1 MERVSGTILI
11 PIVQMYRKKL
21 ILLSFILCLIPYV
34 SSQAGE
40 INCISQLSHSHRG
53 PQEKFKTAYC
63 TYKSGEYDKTLKSL
77 RGLEKQLPLL
87 TDYIYYL
94 EAGSYKNTGDMRQA
108 EKKYKKIIAQY
119 PSSTISGDSLAS
131 LTEIY
136 NSQGKYRDAINIY
149 QKLIEKEQSDWN
161 KAIYTNAIGDIL
173 SEQGQVNEAFE
184 IYKKI
189 WVSYPQS
196 TFSVRVI
203 ELANKSRLEFKP
215 TNSERLERAEALY
228 NLKSWNNA
236 IDEYN
241 KLQPNDDINFK
252 IAKSLYSLGRL
263 ERAISKFNTVNTP
276 EALYWK
282 GRSYEKIG
290 RFKQARQTY
299 QSVYE
304 RYPSSEFAPMGLYMA
319 GKLEQRNRRFTNASN
334 YYKTV
339 IAEYPAYE
347 NTPDAAWNLG
357 WIYYKRGQ
365 YQNAYDIFS
374 GYSYPLDSFDA
385 QSFPYWKAKS
395 LEKLGHKADAYNI
408 YESLAFSDRF
418 TYHSFLA
425 RIKIDHNA
433 KVRSTKLNN
442 PAALKNPNY
451 KKAVLLV
458 DMGIYEYANN
468 EVLALEERAKSND
481 QIIVVS
487 QLYNRTGN
495 IYKSVNLLEK
505 IDTPAALPY
514 KYPQPYSD
522 EVFKYS
528 NKYGHDVLLVYSLIR
543 EESRYNK
550 NAVSRSNARGLMQL
564 IRGTANDS
572 AQEVGIHQYSFNKLF
587 DPEINVELGSFY
599 LRKVLDRYNGE
610 IPLGLASYNAG
621 PNRVAEWVNTI
632 GYNKFDEF
640 IEKIPITETRNY
652 VKRILRSYGAYN
664 AIYRN

>member
-1 MERVSGTILI
+1 
-11 PIVQMYRKKL
+11 MYKKNI
-21 ILLSFILCLIPYV
+21 ILLIYILCVIPFA
-34 SSQAGE
+34 SSSAGE
-40 INCISQLSHSHRG
+40 INCISQLSKSPQG

-63 TYKSGEYDKTLKSL
+63 QYKSGEYDKTLKNL
-77 RGLEKQLPLL
+77 RGLEKQLPILA
-87 TDYIYYL
+87 DYIYYL
-94 EAGSYKNTGDMRQA
+94 EAGSYKNLGDMRQA
-108 EKKYKKIIAQY
+108 EKKYKKIFANY
-119 PSSTISGDSLAS
+119 PSSTLTEDSLAS
-131 LTEIY
+131 LAEIY
-136 NSQGKYRDAINIY
+136 NGQGKYQDGINIY
-149 QKLIEKEQSDWN
+149 QKLIEKEESKWN
-161 KAIYTNAIGDIL
+161 KAIYTNEIGEIL
-173 SEQGQVNEAFE
+173 LEQGQVNEAFE
-184 IYKKI
+184 IYKRI
-189 WVSYPQS
+189 WTSYPQS
-196 TFSVRVI
+196 TFSVKVVEI
-203 ELANKSRLEFKP
+203 ANNNGLDFKP
-215 TNSERLERAEALY
+215 TNAQRFERAEVLY
-228 NLKSWNNA
+228 ELRSWNNA
-236 IDEYN
+236 IDEY
-241 KLQPNDDINFK
+241 KMLQPNNDINFK

-263 ERAISKFNTVNTP
+263 ESAISKFSTVNSP

-304 RYPSSEFAPMGLYMA
+304 LYPASEFAPMGLYMA

-339 IAEYPAYE
+339 ISEYPAYE
-347 NTPDAAWNLG
+347 KTPEAAWNLG
-357 WIYYKRGQ
+357 WIYYKKGQ

-374 GYSYPLDSFDA
+374 GYSYPEDSFNA

-395 LEKLGHKADAYNI
+395 LEKLGQKADAYNI
-408 YESLAFSDRF
+408 YELLAFSDRF

-433 KVRSTKLNN
+433 KVRNTKLNN
-442 PAALKNPNY
+442 PAALKNPTY
-451 KKAVLLV
+451 KKAVMLV
-458 DMGIYEYANN
+458 DMGIYEYANY
-468 EVLALEERAKSND
+468 EILALEESAESDD

-514 KYPQPYSD
+514 KFPQPYSD

-550 NAVSRSNARGLMQL
+550 DAVSRSNARGLMQL
-564 IRGTANDS
+564 ISGTANDS
-572 AQEVGIHQYSFNKLF
+572 AREVGLQQYNFNKLF
-587 DPEINVELGSFY
+587 DPEVNVELGSFY

-621 PNRVAEWVNTI
+621 PNRVAQWVDTI
-632 GYNKFDEF
+632 GYTKFDEF

-664 AIYRN
+664 AVYRN

>member
-1 MERVSGTILI
+1 
-11 PIVQMYRKKL
+11 MYRNKI
-21 ILLSFILCLIPYV
+21 ILLIFILCLIPFV
-34 SSQAGE
+34 CSSAGE
-40 INCISQLSHSHRG
+40 INCISQLSYSPQG

-63 TYKSGEYDKTLKSL
+63 QYKSGEYDKTTKSL

-94 EAGSYKNTGDMRQA
+94 EAGSFKNLGNIRQA
-108 EKKYKKIIAQY
+108 EKKYKKISKNY
-119 PSSTISGDSLAS
+119 PSSSLTADSLAS
-131 LTEIY
+131 LAEIY
-136 NSQGKYRDAINIY
+136 NGKGKYQDAINIY
-149 QKLIEKEQSDWN
+149 QTLIEKEQSEWS
-161 KAIYTNAIGDIL
+161 KAIYSNSIGEIL
-173 SEQGQVNEAFE
+173 YEQGLVNEAFE
-184 IYKKI
+184 QYKKI
-189 WVSYPQS
+189 WVNYPQS
-196 TFSVRVI
+196 TFSIKVI
-203 ELANKSRLEFKP
+203 EIANKNGLEFKP
-215 TNSERLERAEALY
+215 TRIQRFERAEALY

-236 IDEYN
+236 IDEY
-241 KLQPNDDINFK
+241 KMLQPNDDINFK
-252 IAKSLYSLGRL
+252 IAKSLYNLGRL
-263 ERAISKFNTVNTP
+263 ERAIAKFNTIKSP

-290 RFKQARQTY
+290 RFKKARLAY

-319 GKLEQRNRRFTNASN
+319 GKLEQRNLRVTNASN

-339 IAEYPAYE
+339 ISEYPVYE
-347 NTPDAAWNLG
+347 KTPDAAWNLG
-357 WIYYKRGQ
+357 WIYYKQGR

-374 GYSYPLDSFDA
+374 GYSYPQDSFDA

-408 YESLAFSDRF
+408 YESLAFSNRF

-425 RIKIDHNA
+425 RIKIDHTA
-433 KVRSTKLNN
+433 KVQNTKLNN
-442 PAALKNPNY
+442 YAVLKNPNF
-451 KKAVLLV
+451 KKAVMFT
-458 DMGIYEYANN
+458 DMGIYEYTKI
-468 EVLALEERAKSND
+468 EILALEERAESND
-481 QIIVVS
+481 QIIIVS

-505 IDTPAALPY
+505 IDAPAALPY

-522 EVFKYS
+522 AVFRYS

-550 NAVSRSNARGLMQL
+550 DAVSRSNARGLMQL
-564 IRGTANDS
+564 ISGTANDS
-572 AQEVGIHQYSFNKLF
+572 AREVGIQHYNFNKLF
-587 DPEINVELGSFY
+587 DPEVNVELGSFY

-621 PNRVAEWVNTI
+621 PNRVAKWVETI
-632 GYNKFDEF
+632 GYYKYDEF

>member
-1 MERVSGTILI
+1 
-11 PIVQMYRKKL
+11 MYRNKI
-21 ILLSFILCLIPYV
+21 ILLIFTLCLIPFV
-34 SSQAGE
+34 SSSAGE
-40 INCISQLSHSHRG
+40 INCISQLSYSTPG

-63 TYKSGEYDKTLKSL
+63 QYKSGEYDKTIKSL
-77 RGLEKQLPLL
+77 RGLERQLPLL

-94 EAGSYKNTGDMRQA
+94 EAGSFKNLGNIRQA
-108 EKKYKKIIAQY
+108 EKKYKKIFTKY
-119 PSSTISGDSLAS
+119 PSSTLTVDSLAS
-131 LTEIY
+131 LAEIY
-136 NSQGKYRDAINIY
+136 NDQGKYRDAINIY
-149 QKLIEKEQSDWN
+149 QTLLEKEQFEWD
-161 KAIYTNAIGDIL
+161 KAIYTNAIAEIL
-173 SEQGQVNEAFE
+173 FEQGLVIEAFE
-184 IYKKI
+184 LYKKI

-196 TFSVRVI
+196 IFSIKVI
-203 ELANKSRLEFKP
+203 EIANNNGLEFKP
-215 TNSERLERAEALY
+215 TMKQRFERAEALY

-236 IDEYN
+236 IDEY
-241 KLQPNDDINFK
+241 KMLQLNDDINFK
-252 IAKSLYSLGRL
+252 IAKSLYNLGRL
-263 ERAISKFNTVNTP
+263 ERAIAKFNTINSP

-290 RFKQARQTY
+290 RFKKARQAY

-304 RYPSSEFAPMGLYMA
+304 LYPSSEFAPMGLYMA
-319 GKLEQRNRRFTNASN
+319 GKLEQRNLRVTNASN

-347 NTPDAAWNLG
+347 KTPDAAWNLG
-357 WIYYKRGQ
+357 WIYYKRGR

-374 GYSYPLDSFDA
+374 GYSYPQDSFDA

-408 YESLAFSDRF
+408 YESLAFSNRF

-425 RIKIDHNA
+425 RIKIDHTA
-433 KVRSTKLNN
+433 KVQNTKLNN
-442 PAALKNPNY
+442 YAVLKNPNY
-451 KKAVLLV
+451 KKAVMFT
-458 DMGIYEYANN
+458 DMGIYEYANI
-468 EVLALEERAKSND
+468 EILTLEERAEGND
-481 QIIVVS
+481 QFIIVS

-522 EVFKYS
+522 EVFRYS

-550 NAVSRSNARGLMQL
+550 NAVSSSNARGLMQL
-564 IRGTANDS
+564 ISGTANDS
-572 AQEVGIHQYSFNKLF
+572 AQEVGIQHYNFNKLF
-587 DPEINVELGSFY
+587 DPEVNVELGSFY

-621 PNRVAEWVNTI
+621 PNRVAKWVDTI
-632 GYNKFDEF
+632 GYYKFDEF

>member
-1 MERVSGTILI
+1 
-11 PIVQMYRKKL
+11 MYRNYKY
-21 ILLSFILCLIPYV
+21 LLAFVICLVPFISL
-34 SSQAGE
+34 SAGE
-40 INCISQLSHSHRG
+40 INCNSQLSYSSRSG
-53 PQEKFKTAYC
+53 PEERFKTAYC
-63 TYKSGEYDKTLKSL
+63 QYKSGDYNNTIKSL
-77 RGLEKQLPLL
+77 RGLEKQIPLIA
-87 TDYIYYL
+87 DYIYYL
-94 EAGSYKNTGDMRQA
+94 EAASYKNLGKARQA
-108 EKKYKKIIAQY
+108 ENKYKKVYTDY
-119 PSSTISGDSLAS
+119 PSSPLAGDSLAS
-131 LTEIY
+131 IAEVY
-136 NSQGKYRDAINIY
+136 SSQGKYQKAINSY
-149 QKLIEKEQSDWN
+149 RQLIEKEKSEWN
-161 KAIYTNAIGDIL
+161 KAIYNNAIGEL
-173 SEQGQVNEAFE
+173 LLEQGLINEAFE
-184 IYKKI
+184 LYKYI
-189 WVSYPQS
+189 WINYPQS
-196 TFSVRVI
+196 TFSVKVI
-203 ELANKSRLEFKP
+203 QIANNNDLQFKP
-215 TNSERLERAEALY
+215 TESERLQRAEALY

-236 IDEYN
+236 VDEYSM
-241 KLQPNDDINFK
+241 LQPGSEINFK
-252 IAKSLYSLGRL
+252 IAKSQYNLGRL
-263 ERAISKFNTVNTP
+263 ESAIAKFNTINSP

-290 RFKQARQTY
+290 RFKQARQAY

-304 RYPSSEFAPMGLYMA
+304 KYPKSEFAPQGLYMA
-319 GKLEQRNRRFTNASN
+319 GKLEQRNLREKNAIN

-347 NTPDAAWNLG
+347 KTPDAAWNLG

-374 GYSYPLDSFDA
+374 GYSYPEDSFDA

-425 RIKIDHNA
+425 RVKIDHTARVKN
-433 KVRSTKLNN
+433 TKLNN
-442 PAALKNPNY
+442 YSVLNSPNY
-451 KKAVLLV
+451 KKAVLFIN
-458 DMGIYEYANN
+458 MGLYEYANK
-468 EVLALEERAKSND
+468 EIVTLEEKAVSAD
-481 QIIVVS
+481 QLIAVS
-487 QLYNRTGN
+487 QLYNKTGN

-522 EVFKYS
+522 EVFRHS

-550 NAVSRSNARGLMQL
+550 DAVSSSNARGLMQL
-564 IRGTANDS
+564 ISGTANDS
-572 AQEVGIHQYSFNKLF
+572 AREVGIQQYNFNKLF
-587 DPEINVELGSFY
+587 EPEVNVELGSFY

-621 PNRVAEWVNTI
+621 PNRVAEWVDTI
-632 GYNKFDEF
+632 GYYKFDEF